1 MQLLSITAVV
11 LDVSEPSVMLWG
23 FCDEPCNWAKSR
35 LCEGEEAAQRVVYL
49 ITLLCFEL
57 CGILSSW
64 NISASSGKKKEKR
77 KKKKKKVHVPPASL
91 LPAQHSSRTDCD
103 SYFPTLLCPFHSTP
117 GYSFRFSAPAPSLCF
132 YSPACI
138 YSCCDSRSRS
148 FFSRSL
154 KASWSPCSSIRHLI
168 LKCPVPPCHRQT

>member
-77 KKKKKKVHVPPASL
+77 KKKKKVHVPPASL

-103 SYFPTLLCPFHSTP
+103 SYFPTLLCPLHSTP
-117 GYSFRFSAPAPSLCF
+117 GYSFRFSGSLSLF
-132 YSPACI
+132 LF
-138 YSCCDSRSRS
+138 SCLYLLLLWFS
-148 FFSRSL
+148 FPVLFSRSL